1 MLLMIM
7 NTTLYVRNRVRM
19 RKKTCLHI
27 YTMYNQEYLILN
39 VDIYGKLS
47 VILIFRSQLFKQWF
61 VLAWISISS
70 ISNHRTCLHEY
81 LSKRHLMNIVFG
93 ITEESLQPDTI
104 TLNTKFNLNDWT
116 MAKASVKYWRIYG
129 AYVIL
134 INPIVVVSDTHWKN
148 PN

>member
-19 RKKTCLHI
+19 RKKLVSIFIQCIIRNIWYLMWI
-27 YTMYNQEYLILN
+27 YIWQAIRYPNFSQ
-39 VDIYGKLS
+39 S
-47 VILIFRSQLFKQWF
+47 VIQTMICSGLDINFINIQSQNVSSWVSEQEISDEYCFRD
-61 VLAWISISS
+61 
-70 ISNHRTCLHEY
+70 NY
-81 LSKRHLMNIVFG
+81 
-93 ITEESLQPDTI
+93 ESLQPDTI